1 MFKNSLWCAGKNGIR
16 AVYIA
21 VLLISGAGWSAPA
34 LAIDVAQPL
43 PTPDTQLVTEGDFS
57 AFDIYV
63 GGNYYGVAYGHFGD
77 NWFQADAPADITKLF
92 PAVKDSKVFLPL
104 LEGKIIAERKIETVG
119 TVRVDVGHFK
129 ISIEIDQA
137 QSLLSGVGKLADL
150 KATDDYYSVAHKSFL
165 AGSTETQKIDFLNNF
180 SLTHDTL
187 LNKGRFSLQ
196 SAGNLNQSTGYSV
209 TSLAARK
216 EFTAHEQELIM
227 AGGMLQTEGPK
238 FAKNLDFFGLKI
250 GTNTQFIFR
259 DQQGQAST
267 LQLFLANRSK
277 IEIYRDSETTGNILF
292 SRSLDFG
299 TVEIDTRAFPSGSYN
314 IEIVTTDSAG
324 VKSRERR
331 PFTKSA
337 SLTPRGAPQ
346 FYIGAG
352 VIRNDLKSTDTPT
365 LSLTGKKRLSD
376 NLEGTIA
383 AHLTQDDQIYE
394 VGFNVEK
401 ELSLFGA
408 MGMTSLSLTG
418 AIDTLASPAGFE
430 ASAAWTGE
438 SVSATLLGNK
448 TYARLSADRGVGNLA
463 LTDRQSLNFNISA
476 PVSFVR
482 DGARLG
488 FSSEISSTQAGGKKY
503 RYGPALAMDLPSIGN
518 YTTALKLEN
527 VTSENDNLTLA
538 SLLFRTETTPWSQ
551 TRDILAQHEK
561 AGSSLN
567 ARTALFFAGA
577 QSAYT
582 DWRQNLRANASLRA
596 DPLLITNDAK
606 HTVGFFDSDV
616 SYKAKKAAVLAY
628 LNQNLNERTGQF
640 GGEVQS
646 TLLWSQPSGITATGE
661 LISAEGAFAVLKLS
675 GTEKNKLNIK
685 VNGTVRGYGVAGET
699 VIIPLPVYE
708 ESTVMVFDEQ
718 GGGSI
723 KIKEKPQK
731 IVSYPGNLIYRE
743 FTALKSYFVTGVL
756 KDSNNAPLLSERFE
770 VNGEVYYT
778 DEEGR
783 FSFESALEEKQ
794 TLTFSTVTSLCKAV
808 PLTLPPDT
816 LIHDLGDISCNTK
829 APVL

>member
-1 MFKNSLWCAGKNGIR
+1 MLENCLRCIGKNGIR
-16 AVYIA
+16 AVSIA
-21 VLLISGAGWSAPA
+21 VLLFFCVVCSAPA
-34 LAIDVAQPL
+34 LAVDEKQTLLTAE
-43 PTPDTQLVTEGDFS
+43 TPAGAEGDFS
-57 AFDIYV
+57 AFDVYV

-77 NWFQADAPADITKLF
+77 SWFQADSPADIIKLL

-104 LEGKIIAERKIETVG
+104 LEGKITVDRKVEAVG
-119 TVRVDVGHFK
+119 VVHVDVGLFK
-129 ISIEIDQA
+129 ISIEVDRA
-137 QSLLSGVGKLADL
+137 QSLLSGVGKLATL
-150 KATDDYYSVAHKSFL
+150 KATDDYFSVAHKTFL

-187 LNKGRFSLQ
+187 LNKWRFSLQ
-196 SAGNLNQSTGYSV
+196 SAGNLNQNTGYSV

-216 EFTAHEQELIM
+216 EFTALDQELTM

-277 IEIYRDSETTGNILF
+277 IEIYRDSEATGNILF

-314 IEIVTTDSAG
+314 IEIVTTGNSGA
-324 VKSRERR
+324 KSRERR

-376 NLEGTIA
+376 NLEGTLA

-394 VGFNVEK
+394 VGFNAEQ

-408 MGMTSLSLTG
+408 MGMTTLSLTG

-430 ASAAWTGE
+430 AAASWTGE

-448 TYARLSADRGVGNLA
+448 TYARLSANSGFGNLA

-476 PVSFVR
+476 PIPVVR
-482 DGARLG
+482 DGARIG

-518 YTTALKLEN
+518 YTTAFKIEN
-527 VTSENDNLTLA
+527 VTSESDNLTLA

-551 TRDILAQHEK
+551 TREVLAQHEN
-561 AGSSLN
+561 AGTSLN
-567 ARTALFFAGA
+567 ARAALSFAGA
-577 QSAYT
+577 QSSYT

-596 DPLLITNDAK
+596 DPLVTTNDAER
-606 HTVGFFDSDV
+606 TVGFFDSDV

-628 LNQNLNERTGQF
+628 LNQNLNEQTGQL

-675 GTEKNKLNIK
+675 GKEKNKLNIK
-685 VNGTVRGYGVAGET
+685 VNGAVRGYGVAGET

-708 ESTVMVFDEQ
+708 ESTLMVFDEQ
-718 GGGSI
+718 GSDSI

-743 FTALKSYFVTGVL
+743 FTAVKSYFVTGVL
-756 KDSNNAPLLSERFE
+756 KNKDGLPLLNERFE
-770 VNGEVYYT
+770 VNDDVYYT
-778 DEEGR
+778 DEQGR

-794 TLTFSTVTSLCKAV
+794 ALDFSTTTSLCRAV
-808 PLTLPPDT
+808 PLTLLPDT
-816 LIHDLGDISCNTK
+816 VIYDLGEIVCTIK